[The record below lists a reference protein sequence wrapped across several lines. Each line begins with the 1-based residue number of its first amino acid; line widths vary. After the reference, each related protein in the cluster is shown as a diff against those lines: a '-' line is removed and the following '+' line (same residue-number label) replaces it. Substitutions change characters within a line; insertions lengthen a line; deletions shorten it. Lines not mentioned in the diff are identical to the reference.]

1 MRPLAP
7 LTTPRSVEDAIGSD
21 VIDSS
26 RGLPWAGIEV
36 MTARIAQDGLDIDG
50 LATHTLA
57 INIGRAFRVE
67 GRIDGRPVSGGMHP
81 GAMKLV
87 AAGPHSTWVW
97 DAGRPIDMLHV
108 SISDDLL
115 GAGALELGAR
125 TGPEVLTSVGF
136 VDADLARLSYAL
148 AGERHVSVGGSLVAD
163 ALRIELITRVLEGHT
178 SFRSTTR
185 ASKQRI
191 GLRAL
196 RLIDDYIESNL
207 GADMRIGDL
216 AALVGMSRFHFSRV
230 FRATV
235 GTTPH
240 RYVLARRLERA
251 RMLLQTTGTAVGDIA
266 VMTGF
271 ADQSHLTRL
280 IKRRFG
286 ATPSVL
292 RSG

>member
-1 MRPLAP
+1 M
-7 LTTPRSVEDAIGSD
+7 S
-21 VIDSS
+21 
-26 RGLPWAGIEV
+26 
-36 MTARIAQDGLDIDG
+36 TARISQDGFDVAG

-57 INIGRAFRVE
+57 INVGRPFRVD
-67 GRIDGRPVSGGMHP
+67 GRIDGRTVFGDMHP
-81 GAMKLV
+81 GAMKLI
-87 AAGPHSTWVW
+87 AAGPHSTWLW

-108 SISDDLL
+108 SVSDDLL
-115 GAGALELGAR
+115 RLGAVELGAAKM
-125 TGPEVLTSVGF
+125 PEIVTTVGF

-148 AGERHVSVGGSLVAD
+148 AAERHSASRGSLVAD
-163 ALRIELITRVLEGHT
+163 ALRIELIARLVHAHT
-178 SFRSTTR
+178 SLRGTAKT
-185 ASKQRI
+185 ATHQRM

-207 GADMRIGDL
+207 AAEMRIEDL
-216 AALVGMSRFHFSRV
+216 ATLAGMSRFHFARV

-240 RYVLARRLERA
+240 RYVLERRLERA
-251 RMLLQTTGTAVGDIA
+251 RSLLKTTATAVRDVA
-266 VMTGF
+266 LTTGF

-286 ATPSVL
+286 VTPGVL